1 METER
6 DALSDHTFCGQ
17 IKAVIAEGKVPPQLA
32 ASMTSSLGGG
42 AEGVLRQ
49 DGPLQGEGQGGG
61 GGGGVY
67 KDEAKQ
73 AAYHVLQVLAQ
84 FTASKLRGSKGQPRL
99 SFFK

>member
-1 METER
+1 M
-6 DALSDHTFCGQ
+6 
-17 IKAVIAEGKVPPQLA
+17 AEGKVPPQLVA
-32 ASMTSSLGGG
+32 AMTSRLDGR
-42 AEGVLRQ
+42 AEGYLRQ

-61 GGGGVY
+61 GGGGVH

-84 FTASKLRGSKGQPRL
+84 FTASKLRGSKGQPKH